1 MTGGR
6 DVSLPEAQR
15 ASFQA
20 ELVRLGA
27 RFFIKHGTRPGAGID
42 VRRQRM
48 KAYERW
54 VPRPPAGVET
64 VETRLGGVPAS
75 RIATP
80 QSAPGRHILF
90 LHGGAY
96 VAGSAIIYRHITWR
110 FAMAAEAHLAAID
123 YRLAPE
129 HPFPAALDD
138 ATAAWHALLDEGADP
153 RQCAV
158 IGDSAGG
165 GLALAL
171 ALKLRDQ
178 GGPLP
183 AAIVALSP
191 WTDLAITGPSCRE
204 NAVFDPVLKSDD
216 MTLLASQ
223 YLGRTDPRNPYVSP
237 LYGDPRGLPPT
248 LFQVG
253 SDEILRDD
261 SERMAERMREAGC
274 DVTLE
279 IWPRMPH
286 VWHGF
291 APVLPEARRAILRVG
306 DFVRRQTASRPIE
319 QRARR
324 RS

>member
-1 MTGGR
+1 VT
-6 DVSLPEAQR
+6 A
-15 ASFQA
+15 
-20 ELVRLGA
+20 
-27 RFFIKHGTRPGAGID
+27 
-42 VRRQRM
+42 
-48 KAYERW
+48 
-54 VPRPPAGVET
+54 
-64 VETRLGGVPAS
+64 
-75 RIATP
+75 P

-96 VAGSAIIYRHITWR
+96 IAGSARIYRHITWR
-110 FAMAAEAHLAAID
+110 FAVAAEARLAAID

-138 ATAAWHALLDEGADP
+138 AAAAWRGLLDEGADP
-153 RQCAV
+153 RHCAV

-171 ALKLRDQ
+171 ALRSRDE
-178 GGPLP
+178 GVPLP

-191 WTDLAITGPSCRE
+191 WTDLAITGQSSRC
-204 NAVFDPVLKSDD
+204 NAVYDPVLKSDD
-216 MTLLASQ
+216 LGMLAAQ
-223 YLGRTDPRNPYVSP
+223 YLGRADPRNPYASP

-291 APVLPEARRAILRVG
+291 APVLPEARRAIARVG
-306 DFVRRQTASRPIE
+306 DYIRGCTTTESP
-319 QRARR
+319 ARFAAK
-324 RS
+324 

>member
-1 MTGGR
+1 MIADRTL
-6 DVSLPEAQR
+6 SLPEAQR
-15 ASFQA
+15 ASIQA

-27 RFFIKHGTRPGAGID
+27 RFFIKHGIPSGAGIQA
-42 VRRQRM
+42 RRQRM
-48 KAYERW
+48 HAYERW

-64 VETRLGGVPAS
+64 VATHLGGVPAS
-75 RIATP
+75 LVTAP

-96 VAGSAIIYRHITWR
+96 IAGSALIYRHITWR
-110 FAMAAEAHLAAID
+110 FAMAAGACLASID

-138 ATAAWHALLDEGADP
+138 AVAAWRALLAGGADP
-153 RQCAV
+153 RRCAV
-158 IGDSAGG
+158 MGDSAGG

-171 ALKLRDQ
+171 ALKLRDR
-178 GGPLP
+178 GEPLP

-191 WTDLAITGPSCRE
+191 WTDLAITGQSCRR
-204 NAVFDPVLKSDD
+204 NAAFDPVLKSDD
-216 MTLLASQ
+216 LKMLAAQ
-223 YLGRTDPRNPYVSP
+223 YLGRADPRDPYVSP

-261 SERMAERMREAGC
+261 SERMAQRMREAGR

-291 APVLPEARRAILRVG
+291 APVLPEARRAILRIG
-306 DFVRRQTASRPIE
+306 EFVRRWTTTESLALF
-319 QRARR
+319 AAK
-324 RS
+324 

>member
-1 MTGGR
+1 L
-6 DVSLPEAQR
+6 SLPESRR

-27 RFFIKHGTRPGAGID
+27 RFFIKHGTPLGAGIEA
-42 VRRQRM
+42 RRQRM
-48 KAYERW
+48 HAYERW
-54 VPRPPAGVET
+54 VPRPPAEVET
-64 VETRLGGVPAS
+64 VATSLGGVPAS
-75 RIATP
+75 VITPP

-96 VAGSAIIYRHITWR
+96 IAGSALIYRHVTWR
-110 FAMAAEAHLAAID
+110 FAMAAEARLAAID

-138 ATAAWHALLDEGADP
+138 AAAAWHSLLAGGAQP
-153 RQCAV
+153 RHCV
-158 IGDSAGG
+158 VMGDSAGG

-171 ALKLRDQ
+171 ALRLRDR
-178 GGPLP
+178 GEPLP

-191 WTDLAITGPSCRE
+191 WTDLAITGPSCRR
-204 NAVFDPVLKSDD
+204 NAAFDPVLNSGDLN
-216 MTLLASQ
+216 MLAAQ
-223 YLGRTDPRNPYVSP
+223 YLGRADPHNPYVSP

-274 DVTLE
+274 EVTLE

-291 APVLPEARRAILRVG
+291 APVVPEARRAIVRVG
-306 DFVRRQTASRPIE
+306 DYIRRWTATESP
-319 QRARR
+319 ARFAAK
-324 RS
+324 